1 MGQQG
6 FSLVENLLAL
16 AVLMFVL
23 LGLVGLASTIIS
35 SNASTKK
42 RVTAITLAQ
51 DKIEDIRRA
60 GYNPAL
66 IANTTVTENYK
77 AISAYPLFK
86 RVTLT
91 QVNTPAAGMQTVTVT
106 VYWDSD
112 VRKVTLITLLAP

>member
-66 IANTTVTENYK
+66 VANTTVTEDYK

-91 QVNTPAAGMQTVTVT
+91 QVNTPTAGMQTVTVT